1 MKGGYR
7 LKLWLFKGVVHCER
21 LGLCSDTFS
30 FLKFDSK
37 DVDS

>member
-7 LKLWLFKGVVHCER
+7 LKLWLFEGVVHCER
-21 LGLCSDTFS
+21 LGLCYEKFS
-30 FLKFDSK
+30 FLKCDSK